1 MKLNNLEK
9 DWAKSTIDKMWI
21 KAIFNRIRKE
31 RENQPIWEKELC
43 IECID
48 RIEKKFL
55 SIIK

>member
-1 MKLNNLEK
+1 
-9 DWAKSTIDKMWI
+9 MWI